1 MNQASCWSQ
10 RVCAA
15 IFGRGR
21 ALPSSVFVNGT
32 HTVLPANSIFIEGG
46 RGLDLLDL
54 LFTG

>member
-32 HTVLPANSIFIEGG
+32 HTVLPANSIFIDGG
-46 RGLDLLDL
+46 RSLDLLDR
-54 LFTG
+54 LFAD